1 MVYQEYQVSYMRS
14 NNDWKLPLN
23 LAIGF
28 HIMVALTAVYLP
40 LLFESKPEFT
50 DVYTVNLVNM
60 SEPAAP
66 AAQAPAAQAPA
77 PAKAPPKAPPKM
89 IEKTA
94 APVKIPPKTQAAPIA
109 EAKPVETAPPAPPKA
124 ISLKPVKNKVK
135 NKVVPPDDTVQR
147 EREKR
152 EKEIEKVKRQQLAE
166 NIRAEQTA
174 IEEARLAAEEAE
186 AERRLMEATQERLSA
201 IRSQVASS
209 STGTRASSS
218 PSGGTTN
225 ALNAQYAAA
234 VAARIQPFFQ
244 LPEIKTF
251 DPSLVTVVVITI
263 NSNGE
268 IADTR
273 IEAGSGD
280 AIYDQFVLKSLEAA
294 NPLPAIPPALRSQR
308 IELGLKFTP
317 SGIR

>member
-28 HIMVALTAVYLP
+28 HIMVALTALYLP
-40 LLFESKPEFT
+40 MLFESKPKFT
-50 DVYTVNLVNM
+50 DVYTVNLVNL

-66 AAQAPAAQAPA
+66 AAAPAPAQAPA

-94 APVKIPPKTQAAPIA
+94 APVKIPPKTQVAPIA
-109 EAKPVETAPPAPPKA
+109 EAKPVEAAPPAPPKA
-124 ISLKPVKNKVK
+124 ISLKPVKKKVK
-135 NKVVPPDDTVQR
+135 NKVIPPDDTVQR
-147 EREKR
+147 EQEKR
-152 EKEIEKVKRQQLAE
+152 EKEVERQNRQQLAE
-166 NIRAEQTA
+166 SLRAEQTA

-186 AERRLMEATQERLSA
+186 AERRLMEATQERLAA
-201 IRSQVASS
+201 IRSQASS
-209 STGTRASSS
+209 STATQTPSG

-225 ALNAQYAAA
+225 ALDAQYAAA

-294 NPLPAIPPALRSQR
+294 NPLPAIPPALRRQR
-308 IELGLKFTP
+308 IELGLKFSP

>member
-28 HIMVALTAVYLP
+28 HIMVALTALYLP
-40 LLFESKPEFT
+40 LLFESKPKFT

-60 SEPAAP
+60 SEPAA
-66 AAQAPAAQAPA
+66 APAAAPA
-77 PAKAPPKAPPKM
+77 PTPPKASPKAPPKM

-94 APVKIPPKTQAAPIA
+94 APVKIPPKTQAVPIA
-109 EAKPVETAPPAPPKA
+109 ETKPVEAAPPAPPKA
-124 ISLKPVKNKVK
+124 ISLSPVKKKIK
-135 NKVVPPDDTVQR
+135 NKVVPPDDTAQR

-152 EKEIEKVKRQQLAE
+152 EKEIERQNRQQLAE
-166 NIRAEQTA
+166 SLRAEQTA

-186 AERRLMEATQERLSA
+186 AERRLMEATQERLAA

-209 STGTRASSS
+209 TTGTQASSG

-225 ALNAQYAAA
+225 ALDAQYAAA

-294 NPLPAIPPALRSQR
+294 NPLPAIPPALRRQR
-308 IELGLKFTP
+308 IELGLKFSP

>member
-40 LLFESKPEFT
+40 LLFESKPRFT

-60 SEPAAP
+60 IEPAA
-66 AAQAPAAQAPA
+66 APANAPAPAQAPA

-94 APVKIPPKTQAAPIA
+94 APVKIPPKTQAVPLA
-109 EAKPVETAPPAPPKA
+109 EAKPVEAAPPAPPKA
-124 ISLKPVKNKVK
+124 ISLSPVKKKIK
-135 NKVVPPDDTVQR
+135 NKVVPPDDTVKR
-147 EREKR
+147 EQEKR
-152 EKEIEKVKRQQLAE
+152 EKEIERQNRQQLAE
-166 NIRAEQTA
+166 SLRAEQTA

-186 AERRLMEATQERLSA
+186 AERRLMEATQERLAA
-201 IRSQVASS
+201 IRSQTSS
-209 STGTRASSS
+209 STATQAPSG

-225 ALNAQYAAA
+225 ALEAQYAAA

-251 DPSLVTVVVITI
+251 DPSLTTVIAITI

-273 IEAGSGD
+273 IEASSGD

-294 NPLPAIPPALRSQR
+294 NPLPAIPPALRRQR
-308 IELGLKFTP
+308 IEIVPTFRP
-317 SGIR
+317 SGIQ